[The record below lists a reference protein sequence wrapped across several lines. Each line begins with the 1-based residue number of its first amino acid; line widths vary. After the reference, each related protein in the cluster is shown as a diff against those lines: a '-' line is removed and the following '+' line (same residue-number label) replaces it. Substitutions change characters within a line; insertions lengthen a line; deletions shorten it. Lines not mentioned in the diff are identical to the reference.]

1 MALVLAIV
9 KVSPGCELVL
19 RASFAVARNVVTAS
33 SANKVQDESANVGKI
48 VVVWTVVRVNKD
60 IVESW
65 LATMFKQVATAS
77 KGFSFAESGAS
88 SFR

>member
-1 MALVLAIV
+1 M
-9 KVSPGCELVL
+9 CELVV
-19 RASFAVARNVVTAS
+19 RASVAVARNVVTES
-33 SANKVQDESANVGKI
+33 SANKVQDETANVRQI
-48 VVVWTVVRVNKD
+48 VVVWKVVRVNND

-65 LATMFKQVATAS
+65 LATMLKQVAIAS